1 MKGAIGVRKGAWTE
15 EEDVLLKKCVEKY
28 GEGNWHQVPC
38 RAGLNRCRKSC
49 RLRWLNYL
57 KPNIKRG
64 AFQEDEVDMIIRL
77 HKLLGNRWSLIAG
90 RLPGRTANDVKN
102 YWNTHVAKK
111 VDHHK
116 SKEDN
121 HPGKCA
127 TKVSVIRPRPWTF
140 TKSSAWLKGKAT
152 LVASRAPPGDNP
164 GQSSPIP
171 SPTLLSRQDKDS
183 AWWETLFTD
192 SGADEELLTS
202 GSGSEE
208 WPDANSWPWES
219 AMEERQKGWNE
230 LSFDANIWELLGV
243 SPPAIT

>member
-152 LVASRAPPGDNP
+152 LVASRAPPG
-164 GQSSPIP
+164 
-171 SPTLLSRQDKDS
+171 
-183 AWWETLFTD
+183 
-192 SGADEELLTS
+192 
-202 GSGSEE
+202 SGSEG

>member
-28 GEGNWHQVPC
+28 GEGNWHQVPH

-102 YWNTHVAKK
+102 YWNTHLAKR
-111 VDHHK
+111 VVHHK
-116 SKEDN
+116 PKEDN
-121 HPGKCA
+121 QPSKCA
-127 TKVSVIRPRPWTF
+127 AKVTAIRPRPWTF
-140 TKSSAWLKGKAT
+140 SKSSAWFKGKAT
-152 LVASRAPPGDNP
+152 LVASRTLPGEYP
-164 GQSSPIP
+164 GQP
-171 SPTLLSRQDKDS
+171 SPLLLSHQYKES
-183 AWWETLFTD
+183 AWWENLFND
-192 SGADEELLTS
+192 SGADEGLLTS
-202 GSGSEE
+202 RSGLEGQ
-208 WPDANSWPWES
+208 PDANSWPREF
-219 AMEERQKGWNE
+219 AMEERQNGWNE
-230 LSFDANIWELLGV
+230 LSFDADIWGLLGA
-243 SPPAIT
+243 SPQADT